1 MNWLAS
7 YFGIGLS
14 VGVLALHI
22 LNKGCVGSFKYHHT
36 NLLYVRNKHL
46 YTYLWYEQVRTENLT
61 THEILYPHGTDI
73 GI

>member
-22 LNKGCVGSFKYHHT
+22 LNKGCVSAFKYHHT
-36 NLLYVRNKHL
+36 DLRI
-46 YTYLWYEQVRTENLT
+46 ENLT
-61 THEILYPHGTDI
+61 TYEILYPYGTDI